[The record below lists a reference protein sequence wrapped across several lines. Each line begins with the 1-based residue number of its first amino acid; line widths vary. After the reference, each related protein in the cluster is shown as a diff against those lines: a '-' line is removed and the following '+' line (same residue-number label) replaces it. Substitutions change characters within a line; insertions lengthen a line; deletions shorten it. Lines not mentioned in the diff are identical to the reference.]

1 MWSSCFV
8 LVEKVHSLPC
18 GFVGFHFSTTDG
30 LWNLVSCSHLRSQ
43 FPVACVNLLFAR
55 LGCVQRPFQFSS
67 RIYQGF
73 FVFMVILDQRSRFL
87 SVIEHCR
94 VLASRFSI
102 LVFSI
107 LSGFPNTLRQGI
119 AASIGT
125 SSFFPAFLMISHSCF
140 SFFWAAFPILVHFRP
155 TWSGLVVV
163 WTFVSLSRATCTLWE
178 VSLSIEWILWV
189 LSENRTNFCS
199 NRRSSNHQYVSLA
212 WRPDQYK

>member
-73 FVFMVILDQRSRFL
+73 FVFMVILDQWSRFL

-107 LSGFPNTLRQGI
+107 LSGFRFWWFPI
-119 AASIGT
+119 PASL
-125 SSFFPAFLMISHSCF
+125 S
-140 SFFWAAFPILVHFRP
+140 ILVHFRP

-163 WTFVSLSRATCTLWE
+163 WTFVSLSRTTCTLWE

-212 WRPDQYK
+212 WRPDQ